1 LGACDNGA
9 VTSQQSDSI
18 VDPNPAAAV
27 PLIGL
32 PGRRTRGAEVVGFP
46 EKLDSID
53 IDIYLADYARAVID
67 AGGLP
72 LYLPM
77 DVEPGRFIEHL
88 DGLILTGGADVDPAR
103 YGAENEASEFQT
115 IRDDI
120 EFELLD
126 GALTADLPVLG
137 ICRGLQVLNVHAG
150 GTLHQDVP
158 AHARFDID
166 PAERVHSATIKP
178 GSRLGAIY
186 GDHVAINSL
195 HHQTVDVVGSGLR
208 VVARGDDGSV
218 EALEMDD
225 RAVIA
230 VQWHPEML
238 NGVEPIF
245 RWLVDAAR
253 NRRQTPATP
262 KGSDPFHAG

>member
-1 LGACDNGA
+1 MGPCNNGA
-9 VTSQQSDSI
+9 VTNRQSNSV
-18 VDPNPAAAV
+18 VDQNPTAAV

-32 PGRRTRGAEVVGFP
+32 PGRRTKGAEITGFP
-46 EKLDSID
+46 PTLDSID
-53 IDIYLADYARAVID
+53 IDIYLADYARAIVD

-72 LYLPM
+72 LHLPL

-126 GALTADLPVLG
+126 AALGADLPVLG

-158 AHARFDID
+158 THARFDID
-166 PAERVHSATIKP
+166 PAERVHSATIEP
-178 GSRLGAIY
+178 GSLLGAIY
-186 GDHVAINSL
+186 GDDVMINSL

-218 EALEMDD
+218 EALEMDR

-238 NGVEPIF
+238 NEVEPIF
-245 RWLVDAAR
+245 TWLVDAAR
-253 NRRQTPATP
+253 ARRQAPRDT
-262 KGSDPFHAG
+262 KGA

>member
-1 LGACDNGA
+1 MGPCHNDA
-9 VTSQQSDSI
+9 VTNRRTDSA
-18 VDPNPAAAV
+18 VDPSSAATV

-32 PGRRTRGAEVVGFP
+32 PGRRTKAGEITGFP
-46 EKLDSID
+46 AKMDSVD

-72 LYLPM
+72 VHLPL

-103 YGAENEASEFQT
+103 YGAENEASMYET
-115 IRDDI
+115 IRDEI
-120 EFELLD
+120 EFELLG
-126 GALTADLPVLG
+126 GALEADLPVLG

-158 AHARFDID
+158 THARYDVD
-166 PAERVHSATIKP
+166 PAERIHSATIET
-178 GSRLGAIY
+178 GSRLGGMY
-186 GDHVAINSL
+186 GAHVKINSL
-195 HHQTVDVVGSGLR
+195 HHQSVDEVGSGLR
-208 VVARGDDGSV
+208 VVARGDDGGV
-218 EALEMDD
+218 EALEMDG

-238 NGVEPIF
+238 NEVEPIF
-245 RWLVDAAR
+245 KWLVDAAR
-253 NRRQTPATP
+253 HRRAATQ
-262 KGSDPFHAG
+262 SVR

>member
-1 LGACDNGA
+1 VGPCNNGA
-9 VTSQQSDSI
+9 VTNRQSDSV
-18 VDPNPAAAV
+18 VDPNPAPAI

-32 PGRRTRGAEVVGFP
+32 PGRRTKGAEVTGFP
-46 EKLDSID
+46 QTLDSTD
-53 IDIYLADYARAVID
+53 IDIYFADYARAVID

-77 DVEPGRFIEHL
+77 DVEPGLFIEHL

-126 GALTADLPVLG
+126 GALGADLPVLG

-166 PAERVHSATIKP
+166 PAERVHSATIEP
-178 GSRLGAIY
+178 GSLLGAIY
-186 GDHVAINSL
+186 GDDVAINSL

-208 VVARGDDGSV
+208 VVAMGDDGSV
-218 EALEMDD
+218 EALEMDG

-238 NGVEPIF
+238 NEVEPIF
-245 RWLVDAAR
+245 KWLVDAAR
-253 NRRQTPATP
+253 SRRRTPRHTE
-262 KGSDPFHAG
+262 GV